1 MAKGNLFLGMARG
14 SVGDVTFYR
23 ADGQQLSRARNRAP
37 RNPKTDAQTL
47 QRAISATISQA
58 YKAGKVIFDHSFEGK
73 QIPGGNQRQFL
84 SVNMRRLRSL
94 VLGEMTRM
102 PEDALAAVVSPGATY
117 PVPNSYRISEGS
129 LVQSLFSLS
138 AEGETPVLTAKMTT
152 ANEGES
158 VAQYINRLAIT
169 PGEIFTVCAL
179 GVGGGYTEVDL
190 VSPVC
195 VFGFVRLIVKDDV
208 LESTT
213 PMATATFGD
222 IFKIDE
228 SGSTFPATTPIS
240 TGITL
245 ATVIQGGNNVTGAM
259 GVIRSRENSGLRSTS
274 DMYTLKD
281 LNSDSTNAW
290 GVKPINLWTAW
301 SDASGGVDSSL
312 ILEGGGF

>member
-102 PEDALAAVVSPGATY
+102 PDDALSSVVSPGATY

-152 ANEGES
+152 ALEGETVS
-158 VAQYINRLAIT
+158 QYISRLAIT
-169 PGEIFTVCAL
+169 PSEIFTVCAL
-179 GVGGGYTEVDL
+179 GVGSGYNEVDL

-208 LESTT
+208 LESPT
-213 PMATATFGD
+213 PMANATFGD
-222 IFKIDE
+222 IFRIDE

-245 ATVIQGGNNVTGAM
+245 PTVIQGGNNVTGAM

-281 LNSDSTNAW
+281 LDADSVNAW

>member
-1 MAKGNLFLGMARG
+1 M
-14 SVGDVTFYR
+14 
-23 ADGQQLSRARNRAP
+23 
-37 RNPKTDAQTL
+37 
-47 QRAISATISQA
+47 
-58 YKAGKVIFDHSFEGK
+58 
-73 QIPGGNQRQFL
+73 
-84 SVNMRRLRSL
+84 
-94 VLGEMTRM
+94 
-102 PEDALAAVVSPGATY
+102 
-117 PVPNSYRISEGS
+117 
-129 LVQSLFSLS
+129 
-138 AEGETPVLTAKMTT
+138 
-152 ANEGES
+152 
-158 VAQYINRLAIT
+158 
-169 PGEIFTVCAL
+169 
-179 GVGGGYTEVDL
+179 

-281 LNSDSTNAW
+281 LDSDSANAW